1 MNRTRNNAKPLWKGA
16 GMGGK
21 LLVATALMAASGVA
35 FAEKTVVHVVA
46 DGFDFPVGKPNADG
60 YRKARGFYPNGHL
73 GEDWNGNGGGNT
85 DRGDPIYCM
94 GHGVVVYSDD
104 FKMGWGNVVIVRHA
118 YREKN
123 GQIAYVDSL
132 YGHLDRRLVKL
143 GDKVDRGQM
152 LGTMGCGPNDMYM
165 AHLHFEIRKNLA
177 VGMNRSD
184 FKRDYSVYHS
194 PTSFIVKYRRLRQEY
209 RRVPIPVDTFMKSNP
224 NLLTMDRVSAPEAVR
239 DPAANPGAETPV
251 ARPVVPPV
259 VRNVIETQTDSK
271 AAPGAAPSGFWDRVM
286 GFLGKKG

>member
-1 MNRTRNNAKPLWKGA
+1 MAWA
-16 GMGGK
+16 F
-21 LLVATALMAASGVA
+21 LVAPAGGQAQT
-35 FAEKTVVHVVA
+35 TVSYLIA
-46 DGFDFPVGKPNADG
+46 DGFDYPVGKPNGAG

-73 GEDWNGNGGGNT
+73 GEDWNGSGGGNT
-85 DRGDPIYCM
+85 DRGDPIYSI

-132 YGHLDRRLVKL
+132 YGHLDRRTVKM
-143 GDKVDRGQM
+143 GERVVRGQM
-152 LGTMGCGPNDMYM
+152 VGTMGCGPRDMYL

-177 VGMNRSD
+177 VGMSRSD

-194 PTSFIVKYRRLRQEY
+194 PTSFIEKYRRLRQEF

-224 NLLTMDRVSAPEAVR
+224 NLLTMDRISAPVMRLE
-239 DPAANPGAETPV
+239 GAESVEAPSSS
-251 ARPVVPPV
+251 RPEVPAVVQE
-259 VRNVIETQTDSK
+259 VIQSQTDAK
-271 AAPGAAPSGFWDRVM
+271 PAEAAADRGFWERIM
-286 GFLGKKG
+286 GFLGKKN